1 MLLHEN
7 THKGLGISQ
16 LSLVQGNFLGTLF
29 NFLWSRLHL
38 KNYASLKPRTAT
50 PVIPNHRPVTL
61 YTFT

>member
-38 KNYASLKPRTAT
+38 KNCKFTAT
-50 PVIPNHRPVTL
+50 HSYPSNTKP
-61 YTFT
+61 